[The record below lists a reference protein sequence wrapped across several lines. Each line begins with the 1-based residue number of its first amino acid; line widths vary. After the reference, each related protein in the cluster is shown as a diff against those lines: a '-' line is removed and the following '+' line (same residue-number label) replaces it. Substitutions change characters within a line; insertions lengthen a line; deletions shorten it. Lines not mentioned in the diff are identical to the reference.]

1 MEVPWSNFHP
11 HDTHPRP
18 NPQTI
23 PSHTGAGGGTGTGA
37 AGGGVGGAG
46 AGVGGGSTGAGGARP
61 AMGEE
66 LQPCGMRW
74 FIPWDDVARLIA
86 GKIICKWWIFQ
97 QPTFDYRRE
106 HGFLGAISWGSE
118 PWNMGDSPT
127 NLMTIPNTLGVQT
140 PYGLY
145 DHQPTGVLNTA
156 EVVSGMSEACELW
169 V

>member
-1 MEVPWSNFHP
+1 MTP
-11 HDTHPRP
+11 
-18 NPQTI
+18 I
-23 PSHTGAGGGTGTGA
+23 PDPTPKPSQATQAQVAALAPGPPGAGLAVPVPAWVEVALGR
-37 AGGGVGGAG
+37 
-46 AGVGGGSTGAGGARP
+46 GGARP

-74 FIPWDDVARLIA
+74 FIPWDDVAKLIA

-97 QPTFDYRRE
+97 QPTFDYRRV
-106 HGFLGAISWGSE
+106 HAFLGAISWGSV
-118 PWNMGDSPT
+118 GDSPT

-156 EVVSGMSEACELW
+156 EVVSGMSEACEL
-169 V
+169 